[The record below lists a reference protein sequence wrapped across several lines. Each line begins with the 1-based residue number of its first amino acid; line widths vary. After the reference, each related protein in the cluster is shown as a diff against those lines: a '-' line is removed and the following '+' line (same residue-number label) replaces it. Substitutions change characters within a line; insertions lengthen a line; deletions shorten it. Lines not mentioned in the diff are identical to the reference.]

1 MDGIAVAGSLLV
13 DKLNE
18 IERYPRA
25 GELSEISAVSRAVGG
40 CVPNVAIDL
49 KTLAPGLSV
58 CALGKIGKDGDGA
71 FILRELSARGVEI
84 GGIKST
90 DDKATSFTEV
100 MSVRGGERT
109 FFTYA
114 GASADFGREDVDFDG
129 LDAKML
135 HLGYFLLLDRIDRGD
150 GLKILEEAKRRGIKT
165 SIDLVSRSGGRY
177 ETILSCLPYTDNL
190 IINEAEAGLLA
201 QTSPENENLRQIAQ
215 RLKEYGVRERGII
228 HRPEL
233 SLCLSENG
241 FSALGSYEL
250 PQGFI
255 AGATGAGD
263 AFCAGCLLEIYR
275 GKSDSEILGFA
286 SAAAVAALNGTDSVS
301 GMKSEAQVRELC
313 KNFERKKICL

>member
-1 MDGIAVAGSLLV
+1 
-13 DKLNE
+13 
-18 IERYPRA
+18 
-25 GELSEISAVSRAVGG
+25 
-40 CVPNVAIDL
+40 
-49 KTLAPGLSV
+49 
-58 CALGKIGKDGDGA
+58 
-71 FILRELSARGVEI
+71 
-84 GGIKST
+84 
-90 DDKATSFTEV
+90 

-215 RLKEYGVRERGII
+215 RLKEYGVRERVII

>member
-1 MDGIAVAGSLLV
+1 M
-13 DKLNE
+13 
-18 IERYPRA
+18 RA
-25 GELSEISAVSRAVGG
+25 
-40 CVPNVAIDL
+40 P
-49 KTLAPGLSV
+49 
-58 CALGKIGKDGDGA
+58 
-71 FILRELSARGVEI
+71 
-84 GGIKST
+84 
-90 DDKATSFTEV
+90 
-100 MSVRGGERT
+100 
-109 FFTYA
+109 
-114 GASADFGREDVDFDG
+114 SADFGREDVDFDG

-215 RLKEYGVRERGII
+215 RLKEYGVRERVII